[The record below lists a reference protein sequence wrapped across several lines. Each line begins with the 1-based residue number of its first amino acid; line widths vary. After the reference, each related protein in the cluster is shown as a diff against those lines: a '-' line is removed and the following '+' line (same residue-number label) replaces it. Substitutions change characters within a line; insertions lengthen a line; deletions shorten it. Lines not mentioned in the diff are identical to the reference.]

1 MKMKK
6 HVAFIFLLSGC
17 TLMPGEKKETFKLED
32 YQNFCPSQA
41 RLKEKSSKEYIV
53 YKSEARDFYI
63 LPGDYILSKNE
74 LNRMPQNSRVRS
86 SNGTVKIKTIQDL
99 SDYFKT
105 QAEEL
110 SQLANNIGNGVF
122 PTEIKNDYPDRKLAK
137 ELVVEKY
144 ISTDNPQIVFCGLTL
159 KSEFIHKKVKYKK
172 YIAKEHK
179 DENRNDNIYSG
190 DAGKNY
196 FTLTSYQK

>member
-1 MKMKK
+1 MKK

-32 YQNFCPSQA
+32 YQNFCPSEA

-86 SNGTVKIKTIQDL
+86 SNGTVKIKSIQDL

-144 ISTDNPQIVFCGLTL
+144 ISTDNPQIVFCVFTL
-159 KSEFIHKKVKYKK
+159 KS
-172 YIAKEHK
+172 
-179 DENRNDNIYSG
+179 
-190 DAGKNY
+190 
-196 FTLTSYQK
+196 